1 MQYKH
6 IIWDWNGTLLDD
18 RWLCVEAINKTLSKR
33 NMNTITDDEY
43 LEIFCFPVKD
53 YYEKLGFNFNKEPFS
68 VPGTEFVDYY
78 NSKFREPH
86 LQTGVKGALKSV
98 LDSGLTQSILSAG
111 KQEFLDEWIEYN
123 KLKNYFI
130 RVLGIDNHYA
140 NGKTAI
146 GRKWINELDHDPVDV
161 LMIGDTIHDND
172 VAQAIGVDCILVDH
186 GHVSRQRLVSTSTPV
201 CSGLDSVVKMVL
213 TSKN

>member
-18 RWLCVEAINKTLSKR
+18 RWLCVEAINETLSKR

-53 YYEKLGFNFNKEPFS
+53 YYEKLGFDFNKEPFS
-68 VPGTEFVDYY
+68 VSGTEFVDYY
-78 NSKFREPH
+78 NSKFHEPK
-86 LQTGVKGALKSV
+86 LQTRVKEALKSV
-98 LDSGLTQSILSAG
+98 LDAGLTQSILSAG
-111 KQEFLDEWIEYN
+111 KQEFLDQWIEYHELQN
-123 KLKNYFI
+123 HFI

-140 NGKTAI
+140 SGKTEI

-161 LMIGDTIHDND
+161 LLIGDTIHDNE